1 MLNSSPLTIDL
12 PKHILDRK
20 SSLKSDRQVYLN
32 SLALYAADWYL
43 RCLQFETQHEDR
55 ADWWIPYLTQS
66 APLEIKIFN
75 CCDGLGIAP
84 ELERLNIGKLE
95 CIPVIGNAVTATIS
109 PDLKDDRIG
118 YLFVRLNDSLTS
130 AEIIGFMPKYS
141 ETVRLDRLQSTDDLI
156 DYLCD
161 LESEPKPNLVI
172 QMADWFAGIFDGI
185 WLDVDTLPLTPA
197 YRSRRHQQEML
208 SVKSME
214 RGKEIKL
221 GDAADSPVV
230 VLTIRSEQI
239 DEINSDITLQL
250 SPRFPTPTLPI
261 DLKFIVRGER
271 GEEISS
277 FESKAG
283 DFYGEIVLDNGK
295 EGERFSIE
303 IEFDQVKEIGT
314 FEVGYSISSLS

>member
-12 PKHILDRK
+12 PKHVLDRVGTTT
-20 SSLKSDRQVYLN
+20 LDRDIQLN

-75 CCDGLGIAP
+75 SCDGLGIAA
-84 ELERLNIGKLE
+84 ELERLNIEKLE

-141 ETVRLDRLQSTDDLI
+141 EVVRLDRLQSTDDLI

-161 LESEPKPNLVI
+161 LESEPIPEQTGKVLVNLGK
-172 QMADWFAGIFDGI
+172 WFDEIFDGI
-185 WLDVDTLPLTPA
+185 WQEIHSLQLALVYRTPA
-197 YRSRRHQQEML
+197 YRNNRSL
-208 SVKSME
+208 LAIKSTE
-214 RGKEIKL
+214 RGREITI
-221 GDAADSPVV
+221 GDRSDSPSVIV
-230 VLTIRSEQI
+230 TVGYQQMDTDNYNLYLQI
-239 DEINSDITLQL
+239 YPEASQK
-250 SPRFPTPTLPI
+250 TLPVGMKFSAI
-261 DLKFIVRGER
+261 DDLGNGIGSVETTVGD
-271 GEEISS
+271 IS
-277 FESKAG
+277 
-283 DFYGEIVLDNGK
+283 GEIVLEHGK
-295 EGERFSIE
+295 SGEEFSIE
-303 IEFDQVKEIGT
+303 IEFEGVK
-314 FEVGYSISSLS
+314 ISESFKI